1 MARTPTRTHYQI
13 NYTTVSQCPHNF
25 SFHCRLLL
33 RFGANINLQTA
44 QGDTACHL
52 ASYRGYGQCVQCLA
66 EHGADINIT
75 NSKQHTVVED
85 ALNRGHYEI
94 YQYLLAVQEI
104 SKYVFHYS
112 ILPFSPLYRVVVV
125 CVFFFLFKAAYSVTM
140 SIFRKKIF
148 SF

>member
-1 MARTPTRTHYQI
+1 MTERLLMGRKYSNQTNKQTHF
-13 NYTTVSQCPHNF
+13 F
-25 SFHCRLLL
+25 SCHCRLLL
-33 RFGANINLQTA
+33 LFGANINLQTA

-104 SKYVFHYS
+104 SKYVFFYS
-112 ILPFSPLYRVVVV
+112 LFSRFPLISCCCYV
-125 CVFFFLFKAAYSVTM
+125 FLFF
-140 SIFRKKIF
+140 I
-148 SF
+148 